1 MLLRYGAN
9 ILHTD
14 DAEKKI
20 KEKKKP
26 PQLAAWDRL

>member
-20 KEKKKP
+20 KEGGEKKP
-26 PQLAAWDRL
+26 PPHS